1 MALKDIWTKPSG
13 YSFGVFQERETLNQ
27 VLPLDPSTAYHGI
40 PPPAFDGTGHHP
52 TAPLRNSAGSTFT
65 RSPVNSYT
73 DGIHAMR
80 TDLPN
85 PRTISNQVVAGHGT
99 DPDPNGYSGMM
110 YAWGQFIT
118 HDLSFERP
126 GTGNIDVIVPAGDT
140 DLTPGSHIPVTR
152 SAVALGSGVSNHVAL
167 PINDVTGWIDASVV
181 YGVAYPPGVAQGPT
195 PFANPV
201 TLREGGQIATNG
213 LLITSSDGKYPGKDG
228 GVYKFGDPRATEN
241 PDLTSIQVLF
251 VREHNWH
258 VNRLRTKH
266 PEWSGEQLYQRA
278 RSIVIAEIQNIT
290 YSEWL
295 PKLLGPTA
303 IPPYTGFNPTVDSS
317 IQIEFA
323 AAALRFGHSIVSNA
337 LDRIDE
343 QGNITESLSL
353 FQAFF
358 LTPTLFERNG
368 GADGFLRKLA
378 ADISN
383 KLDVHIIDDLR
394 NLLNDP
400 PAAMDLAATNIQRGR
415 DLGLPSLNQMRIA
428 LGLQPYTTFNQIT
441 NDVTVVTA
449 LQNTY
454 TNIND
459 IDLWIGGLAEN
470 AVTGA
475 MIGQTFRT
483 ILIDQ
488 FIRTRNG
495 DAQWFENQPWATA
508 DLAWLRASTLSD
520 IILRNTD
527 TQRLQADAFTAV
539 ERVDL
544 YNGITPTAVARTDG
558 VDLPYTNPGTQV
570 SFNVISGE
578 LPVGIKLKGNTLS
591 GNPAEVPR
599 FTDFTFCIRATQG
612 TAVSDRTFKL
622 TIDGPDVPE
631 FVTAEGNLD
640 IGPRHQYYAVD
651 GSYID
656 YQIEAIDSD
665 TAAGQHL
672 SYFIDRD
679 GGELPPGLTLSPDGR
694 IYGYIATA
702 VFIKPS
708 DGTGAFDNGT
718 FDSISFDF
726 GVRPSNGFDSY
737 TFDHTIFDY
746 SLPVLTPKK
755 LNRNYDFVIT
765 VTDGDTITKRRFRIY
780 VIGEDY
786 FRADNTGYGT
796 TFTSDV
802 TYLKEPIW
810 KTNSNLGI
818 YRANNYV
825 TVFLDIYNDSISPTS
840 YYLESVNTDLQAR
853 IVKLGLTLDNIIGNY
868 QLTCYTTSAPSQGQ
882 YFTFEGLFEGSTT
895 KIFKVYTVTSL
906 GDSIYR
912 ITFDKPLDNTIPTD
926 IKFHFG
932 NLSTLPPGMTF
943 NTNTSEIYG
952 SVPYQPAIT
961 RDYRFTVTATRLG
974 DHSDEVSASKTF
986 NITIL
991 GEIDS
996 VLIWNTNPNLGTINA
1011 NFVSVLSVNASTT
1024 LLNTNLLYTVTS
1036 GSLPPGLTL
1045 QADGEITGK
1054 VNQYP
1059 TSATLGLTVF
1069 DFVNVNS
1076 TTTFD
1081 NLNTRFDRVFKFTVK
1096 VNDMLGYNAI
1106 YREFTLTVDT
1116 PHQLV
1121 YSNIKT
1127 RPFLALDKRDYW
1139 KTFINNT
1146 SIFTPASI
1154 YRPADA
1160 NFGIQKDLSLLVYAG
1175 IETKSAAAYV
1185 SAMGLNHKRKRFQF
1199 GDIKKAVA
1207 ILPGTTTQVYEVI
1220 YVEMIDPLETADG
1233 ARLPHQIKHLGAT
1246 PNLITI
1252 DSANTLWS
1260 LRLDQLSEKAPYNQR
1275 PEPKISVD
1283 SSGYLISDS
1292 KSDTYYPSSISNWQ
1306 DRFASIGKTER
1317 NYLPLWMR
1325 SIQPGFKKEL
1335 GFKLAVP
1342 LCYCK
1347 VGTANDIML
1356 NIKNHMKTTGFDF
1369 KLLDYT
1375 ADRFI
1380 IDAIDGATGDKYFV
1394 FKNDRI
1400 TI

>member
-1 MALKDIWTKPSG
+1 MALKDIWTQPSG
-13 YSFGVFQERETLNQ
+13 YSLGVFQERLTLNQ

-152 SAVALGSGVSNHVAL
+152 VAVAPGTGISSHVAL

-195 PFANPV
+195 PFANPI
-201 TLREGGQIATNG
+201 TLREGGQIATTG
-213 LLITSSDGKYPGKDG
+213 FLITSSNGKYPGIEN

-317 IQIEFA
+317 VQIEFA
-323 AAALRFGHSIVSNA
+323 AAALRFGHSIVSNQ
-337 LDRIDE
+337 LDRIAE

-353 FQAFF
+353 FETFF

-394 NLLNDP
+394 NLLDDP

-415 DLGLPSLNQMRIA
+415 DLGLPSLNQMRIT
-428 LGLQPYTTFNQIT
+428 LGLPAYTTFNQIT

-449 LQNTY
+449 LQTAY
-454 TNIND
+454 SNIND

-475 MIGQTFRT
+475 MVGQTFRT
-483 ILIDQ
+483 ILINQ
-488 FIRTRNG
+488 FVRTRNG
-495 DAQWFENQPWATA
+495 DQQWFENQPWSPA
-508 DLAWLRASTLSD
+508 DLAWLKATTLSD

-539 ERVDL
+539 ERADL
-544 YNGITPTAVARTDG
+544 YNGIMPTAVARTNG
-558 VDLPYTNPGTQV
+558 VDLPYTNPGSQIT
-570 SFNVISGE
+570 FNIISGE
-578 LPVGIKLKGNTLS
+578 LPPGIKLKGNTLL
-591 GNPAEVPR
+591 GNPVEVPR
-599 FTDFTFCIRATQG
+599 FTDYTFCVRATQG
-612 TAVSDRTFKL
+612 TSISDRSFKL
-622 TIDGPDVPE
+622 TIDGPDVPT

-640 IGPRHQYYAVD
+640 VGPRHQYYAVD

-656 YQIEAIDSD
+656 YQIEAVDTD

-672 SYFIDRD
+672 SYFIDKD
-679 GGELPPGLTLSPDGR
+679 SGQLPPGLTLSPEGR
-694 IYGYIATA
+694 IYGYVETA
-702 VFIKPS
+702 VAITKA

-718 FDSISFDF
+718 FDAISFDF
-726 GVRPSNGFDSY
+726 GVRPSSGFDTY

-746 SLPVLTPKK
+746 ALPVLTPKK
-755 LNRNYDFVIT
+755 LNRNYDFIVT

-786 FRADNTGYGT
+786 FRADNTDLGT
-796 TFTSDV
+796 SFTSDA

-810 KTNSNLGI
+810 KTGSNLGI
-818 YRANNYV
+818 YRANNYI
-825 TVFLDIYNDSISPTS
+825 TVFLDIYDDSISPTS
-840 YYLESVNTDLQAR
+840 YYLEPVNVERQA
-853 IVKLGLTLDNIIGNY
+853 IIIKLGLTLDNIVGNY
-868 QLTCYTTSAPSQGQ
+868 HLTCSALSAPTPGQ
-882 YFTFEGLFEGSTT
+882 YFTFDGLFENSSAR
-895 KIFKVYTVTSL
+895 IFKVYTVTSL
-906 GDSIYR
+906 GNNNYR
-912 ITFDKPLDNTIPTD
+912 VTFDKPLDISVPTD
-926 IKFHFG
+926 VTFHFG
-932 NLSTLPPGMTF
+932 SLSKLPPGMVF
-943 NTNTSEIYG
+943 NSNTSEIYG
-952 SVPYQPAIT
+952 TVPYQPAVT
-961 RDYRFTVTATRLG
+961 RDYTFTATATRVG
-974 DHSDEVSASKTF
+974 DHSDQVSASKTF
-986 NITIL
+986 TITIL

-996 VLIWNTNPNLGTINA
+996 VITWNTNPDLGTINA
-1011 NFVSVLSVNASTT
+1011 NFVSVLNVNASTT
-1024 LLNTNLLYTVTS
+1024 LLNTSLLYTITT

-1054 VNQYP
+1054 VTQYP
-1059 TSATLGLTVF
+1059 TTTSKGLTAF
-1069 DFVNVNS
+1069 DFVNAGNI
-1076 TTTFD
+1076 TTFD
-1081 NLNTRFDRVFKFTVK
+1081 NLNTRFDRIFKFTVK
-1096 VNDMLGYNAI
+1096 VNDMLGYSAI
-1106 YREFTLTVDT
+1106 YRTFTLTVVT
-1116 PHQLV
+1116 PNQLV
-1121 YSNIKT
+1121 YSNIKV
-1127 RPFLALDKRDYW
+1127 RPFLSLDKRDYW

-1146 SIFTPASI
+1146 DVFTPANI

-1160 NFGIQKDLSLLVYAG
+1160 NFGIQKDLSLLVYGG

-1199 GDIKKAVA
+1199 GDLKKAVA
-1207 ILPGTTTQVYEVI
+1207 IIPGTTTQVYEVVYI
-1220 YVEMIDPLETADG
+1220 SMVDPLETASL
-1233 ARLPHQIKHLGAT
+1233 RLPQQIKHLGNN
-1246 PNLITI
+1246 PNSVTV

-1260 LRLDQLSEKAPYNQR
+1260 LRLDQLSEPAPYSQR
-1275 PEPKISVD
+1275 PDPIISVD
-1283 SSGYLISDS
+1283 SSGYLISNS
-1292 KSDTYYPSSISNWQ
+1292 NSNAYYPSSISNWQ
-1306 DRFASIGKTER
+1306 DRFASLGATER

-1325 SIQPGFKKEL
+1325 SIQPGSKKEL
-1335 GFKLAVP
+1335 GFTLAVP

-1347 VGTANDIML
+1347 VGTANDIIL
-1356 NIKNHMKTTGFDF
+1356 NIKNYIKTTGFDF